1 MEKETTQIVLI
12 GGGYASI
19 WAYRSL
25 VHELLIEMMMGR
37 VKISVICP
45 EEFHSYHGWTA
56 ESLMGIIRDEN
67 RMSPLA
73 EIFKF
78 ADLIKGKAVRV
89 DPDSHMVDVQLN
101 DGATLSLPYDQL
113 LLGMGSCDD
122 RSTEGIAEHAYPLK
136 SPEDF
141 LRAKIRLECLLRQ
154 AAGKEITKPQKAIR
168 FVVAGSGFTG
178 VEIAANLAELIVV
191 LKKKYPAYQNFK
203 ISIHLV
209 NSRENLLPGL
219 DARLSH
225 MRRYAEKIMNQYHVE
240 ILHQTKILRV
250 TARGAHLSNGS
261 FIESPMVISTLGQ
274 TRIIL
279 DGLECMEKDT
289 KKRILMNS
297 FLQTSRHPDIWGA
310 GDFAHIKHAKTSK
323 VCPST
328 AIWAIKQGEHAGE
341 NIART
346 ILSQSLKPFTYP
358 GLGQCASLGIGKG
371 MGELYGIQFTGWIAW
386 IMRWFFFQ
394 HFMPS
399 KKVMWREIGDWLY
412 LLFTRR
418 RKDLWIT
425 DEEVDTSLSLK
436 WNPMGNREKIIY
448 QN

>member
-19 WAYRSL
+19 WAYKSL

-67 RMSPLA
+67 RMSPLS

-78 ADLIKGKAVRV
+78 ANLIKGKAVRV
-89 DPDSHMVDVQLN
+89 DPNSQIVDIQLN
-101 DGATLSLPYDQL
+101 DGSTLSLPYDHL
-113 LLGMGSCDD
+113 LLGMGSCDNK
-122 RSTEGIAEHAYPLK
+122 SIEGIAEHAYPLK
-136 SPEDF
+136 SHRDF
-141 LRAKIRLECLLRQ
+141 LRAKLRLEWLLSQ
-154 AAGKEITKPQKAIR
+154 AVGKEITNPQKAIR

-178 VEIAANLAELIVV
+178 VEIAANLAELIDM
-191 LKKKYPAYQNFK
+191 LKKKYPALQNFK

-225 MRRYAEKIMNQYHVE
+225 MRRYAEKIMNQYHIE
-240 ILHQTKILRV
+240 IIHKTKIVRV
-250 TARGAHLSNGS
+250 IDRGAHLSNGA

-279 DGLECMEKDT
+279 DGLESMEKDT
-289 KKRILMNS
+289 KKRILLNS
-297 FLQTSRHPDIWGA
+297 FLQASRHPAIWGA
-310 GDFAHIKHAKTSK
+310 GDFAHIKHAKTRK

-328 AIWAIKQGEHAGE
+328 AIWAIKQGEHAGK

-371 MGELYGIQFTGWIAW
+371 MGELYGMQFTGWIAW

-412 LLFTRR
+412 LLLTRR
-418 RKDLWIT
+418 RKDLWIQ
-425 DEEVDTSLSLK
+425 DEVMDASLSLK
-436 WNPMGNREKIIY
+436 WNPMCNTEKIIY